1 MKLSCPSRVIQI
13 CRSGVDMAIRKSH
26 SSTTKGKRG
35 RGETGYKPPHFD
47 KEDRV
52 KYYGVQCCLA
62 IFEHRRQDIKRI
74 FVTPEREDAFNH
86 VLEWAD
92 RKRVPF
98 KIAEYEEI
106 ARVAATE
113 HHEGVMIEARPLKLM
128 SPGDVLK
135 KVADLQRGVILVMEG
150 VENPHNVGAILRTAC
165 FFGVNG
171 VLLHSQ
177 SVTSLS
183 GAACRIAEGA
193 AEHLPIAFMKDGS
206 SILGLLKSRGWSLVA
221 TTPHEARSMYSV
233 KWANKVVLMF
243 GSEGAGLSQGALDSA
258 DVRVVIPRIGPLES
272 LNVSAAVASVLTEA
286 RREAIVK
293 GYVRRVALK

>member
-1 MKLSCPSRVIQI
+1 MKLSCPFRVTQI
-13 CRSGVDMAIRKSH
+13 CRSGVSMAIRKSQ
-26 SSTTKGKRG
+26 SSTTKGQRG
-35 RGETGYKPPHFD
+35 RGTTEYKPPHFD
-47 KEDRV
+47 REERT

-62 IFEHRRQDIKRI
+62 IFEHRRTDIKRI
-74 FVTPEREDAFNH
+74 FVTPEREEAFDH
-86 VLEWAD
+86 VLEWAE

-98 KIAEYEEI
+98 KIAEYDEI

-113 HHEGVMIEARPLKLM
+113 HHEGVMIEARPLKLYA
-128 SPGDVLK
+128 PGDLVR
-135 KVADLQRGVILVMEG
+135 KVTDLQRGVILLMEG

-171 VLLHSQ
+171 VILQ
-177 SVTSLS
+177 SKTVTSLS

-193 AEHLPIAFMKDGS
+193 AEHLPIAFTKDYEATFNA
-206 SILGLLKSRGWSLVA
+206 LKNRGWSFVA

-243 GSEGAGLSQGALDSA
+243 GAEGTGLSPAALESA
-258 DVRVVIPRIGPLES
+258 DVRVVVPRIGPLES

-293 GYVRRVALK
+293 GHVRRVALK

>member
-1 MKLSCPSRVIQI
+1 
-13 CRSGVDMAIRKSH
+13 MAIRKSQ
-26 SSTTKGKRG
+26 SSTTKGQRG
-35 RGETGYKPPHFD
+35 RGTTEYKPPHFD
-47 KEDRV
+47 REERT

-62 IFEHRRQDIKRI
+62 IFEHRRTDIKRI
-74 FVTPEREDAFNH
+74 FVTPEREEAFDH
-86 VLEWAD
+86 VLEWAE

-98 KIAEYEEI
+98 KIAEYDEI

-113 HHEGVMIEARPLKLM
+113 HHEGVMIEARPLKLYA
-128 SPGDVLK
+128 PGDLVR
-135 KVADLQRGVILVMEG
+135 KVTDLQRGVILLMEG

-171 VLLHSQ
+171 VILQ
-177 SVTSLS
+177 SKTVTSLS

-193 AEHLPIAFMKDGS
+193 AEHLPIAFTKDYEATFNA
-206 SILGLLKSRGWSLVA
+206 LKNRGWSFVA

-243 GSEGAGLSQGALDSA
+243 GAEGTGLSPAALESA
-258 DVRVVIPRIGPLES
+258 DVRVVVPRIGPLES

-293 GYVRRVALK
+293 GHVRRVALK

>member
-1 MKLSCPSRVIQI
+1 
-13 CRSGVDMAIRKSH
+13 MAIRKSQ
-26 SSTTKGKRG
+26 SSTTKGQKG
-35 RGETGYKPPHFD
+35 RGTTEYKPPHFD
-47 KEDRV
+47 REERT

-62 IFEHRRQDIKRI
+62 IFEHRRADIKRI
-74 FVTPEREDAFNH
+74 FVTPEREEAFDH
-86 VLEWAD
+86 VLEWAE

-98 KIAEYEEI
+98 KIAEYDEI

-113 HHEGVMIEARPLKLM
+113 HHEGVMIEARPLKLLA
-128 SPGDVLK
+128 PGDLVR
-135 KVADLQRGVILVMEG
+135 KVTDLQRGVILLMEG

-171 VLLHSQ
+171 VFLQ
-177 SVTSLS
+177 SKTVTSLS

-193 AEHLPIAFMKDGS
+193 AEHLPIAFTKDYEATFNA
-206 SILGLLKSRGWSLVA
+206 LKNRGWSFVA

-243 GSEGAGLSQGALDSA
+243 GAEGTGLSPAALESA
-258 DVRVVIPRIGPLES
+258 DVRVVVPRIGPLES

-293 GYVRRVALK
+293 GHVRRIALT

>member
-1 MKLSCPSRVIQI
+1 
-13 CRSGVDMAIRKSH
+13 MAIRKSH
-26 SSTTKGKRG
+26 SSTTKGQRG
-35 RGETGYKPPHFD
+35 RAPTEYKPPHFD
-47 KEDRV
+47 REERT

-62 IFEHRRQDIKRI
+62 IFEHRRADIKRI
-74 FVTPEREDAFNH
+74 FVTPEREEAFDH
-86 VLEWAD
+86 VLEWAE
-92 RKRVPF
+92 RKRIPF
-98 KIAEYEEI
+98 KIAEYDEL

-113 HHEGVMIEARPLKLM
+113 HHEGVMIEARPLKLLA
-128 SPGDVLK
+128 PGELVRKLT
-135 KVADLQRGVILVMEG
+135 DLQRGLILLMEG

-171 VLLHSQ
+171 VILQSQ
-177 SVTSLS
+177 NVNSLS

-193 AEHLPIAFMKDGS
+193 AEHLPIAFTKDYEATFNA
-206 SILGLLKSRGWSLVA
+206 LKNRGWSFVA

-243 GSEGAGLSQGALDSA
+243 GAEGTGLSPAALESA
-258 DVRVVIPRIGPLES
+258 DVRVVVPRIGALES

-293 GYVRRVALK
+293 GHVRRVALK

>member
-1 MKLSCPSRVIQI
+1 MKLSCPFRVTQI
-13 CRSGVDMAIRKSH
+13 CRSGVGMAIRKTH

-35 RGETGYKPPHFD
+35 RGATEYKPPHFD

-62 IFEHRRQDIKRI
+62 IFETRRSDIKRI
-74 FVTPEREDAFNH
+74 FVTPEREDLFNH
-86 VLEWAD
+86 VLEWAE

-98 KIAEYEEI
+98 KIAEYDEI

-128 SPGDVLK
+128 TPGDVLK

-177 SVTSLS
+177 SVNSLS

-193 AEHLPIAFMKDGS
+193 AEHLPIAFMKDGA

-221 TTPHEARSMYSV
+221 TTPHEARSMYTV
-233 KWANKVVLMF
+233 KWPNKIVLMF
-243 GSEGAGLSQGALDSA
+243 GSEGSGLSQGALESA
-258 DVRVVIPRIGPLES
+258 DVRVVVPRVGPLES

-293 GYVRRVALK
+293 GHVRRVALK